1 VFALTFSRR
10 YSMAHRLLAGRSRKC
25 MVPHGHNEIVT
36 ARLVAVRPG
45 RLDGEANMVEPFAEA
60 KGLWH
65 RWIDDHV
72 DHAFQLSDT
81 DPLLDYFRQREP
93 ELAERILVCPGD
105 PTTEVLAACFMAKLS
120 AFLTAAG
127 GRLECVEL
135 SVEETPTN
143 RVTFSGPAAAAL
155 PLRPAESDFVP
166 WWERADM
173 SINDLGAEA
182 RDARALLKEV
192 NAAW

>member
-1 VFALTFSRR
+1 MFSLTFSRR

-45 RLDGEANMVEPFAEA
+45 RLDGEANMVEPFAQA
-60 KGLWH
+60 KGQWH

-72 DHAFQLSDT
+72 DHAFQLSDS
-81 DPLLDYFRQREP
+81 DPLLEYFCKREP
-93 ELAERILVCPGD
+93 EMAERIMVCPGD
-105 PTTEVLAACFMAKLS
+105 PTTEALAACFMAKLS
-120 AFLTAAG
+120 AFLKADG

-143 RVTFSGPAAAAL
+143 RVTIGGPAAAAL
-155 PLRPAESDFVP
+155 PLRTSADFAP

-173 SINDLGAEA
+173 SINDLDAETRGA
-182 RDARALLKEV
+182 RVLLKKV
-192 NAAW
+192 DAAW

>member
-1 VFALTFSRR
+1 MFSLTFSRR

-36 ARLVAVRPG
+36 ARLVAARPG

-60 KGLWH
+60 KGQWH

-72 DHAFQLSDT
+72 DHALQLAEG
-81 DPLLDYFRQREP
+81 DPLLGYFLEREP
-93 ELAERILVCPGD
+93 EMAERILVCPGD
-105 PTTEVLAACFMAKLS
+105 PTTEALAACFMAKLG
-120 AFLTAAG
+120 AFLKAAG
-127 GRLECVEL
+127 GRLECAEL

-143 RVTFSGPAAAAL
+143 RVTLSGPAAAVL
-155 PLRPAESDFVP
+155 PVTSAAPGFAP

-173 SINDLGAEA
+173 SINDLGAEP

>member
-1 VFALTFSRR
+1 MLSLTFSRR

-25 MVPHGHNEIVT
+25 MTPHGHNEFVT
-36 ARLVAVRPG
+36 ARLVAVEPG
-45 RLDGEANMVEPFAEA
+45 RLDGEANMVEPFAQA
-60 KGLWH
+60 KGQWH

-72 DHAFQLSDT
+72 DHAFQLSET
-81 DPLLDYFRQREP
+81 DPLLGYFREREP
-93 ELAERILVCPGD
+93 EMLERILICPGD
-105 PTTEVLAACFMAKLS
+105 PTTEALAACFMAKLN
-120 AFLTAAG
+120 AFLRADG

-143 RVTFSGPAAAAL
+143 RVTLSAPAADVL
-155 PLRPAESDFVP
+155 PLRATAPDFAP

-173 SINDLGAEA
+173 SINDLVVEP